1 MNFTSFHKLLFAFFI
16 LLLPLLTQAHSPDQ
30 SYLYLRIYGDAMGG
44 RYEITAKDI
53 NRSLGLSLPEE
64 FTLEDLQPHLTTI
77 QNYLKSVTDFSY
89 QGKTYPI
96 EFDDTEVLEL
106 DEMDDHFALF
116 SFTMQNVD
124 VVPEVLDIRYEGF
137 LNENAKHR
145 GMLII
150 GYNWKAGIVENEA
163 LISLIFSPNN
173 RQQQLSLADMSVWK
187 GFWALIKLG
196 IWHIWIGLDHI
207 LFIIALI
214 LPAVVRR
221 REMLGGD
228 FSTVDQSV
236 SASYSKSWLPVAQ
249 FKPAFFYILKIV
261 TFFTI
266 AHSITLAL
274 ASLNV
279 VNLSSRWVESIIA
292 FSIALAALHNITPI
306 FKGKEWLVAFVF
318 GLFHGFGFASV
329 LGEKGL
335 GGDFMV
341 LSLFGFNIGVE
352 IGQVLI
358 ICLAFPVLF
367 LIRRTKIYPKI
378 ITYGSALLIVIAL
391 YWVIERAFEV
401 DLLAGKYLNDILR
414 AVGLKS

>member
-1 MNFTSFHKLLFAFFI
+1 
-16 LLLPLLTQAHSPDQ
+16 
-30 SYLYLRIYGDAMGG
+30 
-44 RYEITAKDI
+44 KDI

-391 YWVIERAFEV
+391 YWVIER
-401 DLLAGKYLNDILR
+401 
-414 AVGLKS
+414 

>member
-1 MNFTSFHKLLFAFFI
+1 MKINLHFLIGLAMLCLPFI
-16 LLLPLLTQAHSPDQ
+16 ASAHEPDQ
-30 SYLYLRIYGDAMGG
+30 SYIYLRIYGDAMGG
-44 RYEITAKDI
+44 RFEAVAKDL
-53 NRSLGLSLPEE
+53 NRSIGINLPDE
-64 FTLEDLQPHLTTI
+64 FTIEELEPYIPQI
-77 QNYLKSVTDFSY
+77 QAYLKSVTTFSY

-96 EFDDTEVLEL
+96 RFDDTEVLKL
-106 DEMDDHFALF
+106 DEMAEDFALF
-116 SFTMQNVD
+116 SFTMENVD
-124 VVPEVLDIRYEGF
+124 VVPDALDIRYEGF
-137 LNENAKHR
+137 FNESSTHK
-145 GMLII
+145 GMLVI
-150 GYNWKAGIVENEA
+150 GYNWKAGIVENTA
-163 LISLIFSPNN
+163 LISLIFGKNN
-173 RQQQLSLADMSVWK
+173 TQQQLSLSEMSVWK

-196 IWHIWIGLDHI
+196 VWHIWIGLDHI

-221 REMLGGD
+221 RETLGGD
-228 FSTVDQSV
+228 FSMVDESV
-236 SASYSKSWLPVAQ
+236 SSSYSKSWLPVAK

-274 ASLNV
+274 ASLDV
-279 VNLSSRWVESIIA
+279 VSLPSRWVESIIA

-306 FKGKEWLVAFVF
+306 FKGKEWAIAFIF

-329 LGEKGL
+329 LGDKGL

-367 LIRRTKIYPKI
+367 LIRKTKLYPKI
-378 ITYGSALLIVIAL
+378 ITYGSVLLILIAL
-391 YWVIERAFEV
+391 YWVVERAFEV
-401 DLLAGKYLNDILR
+401 DLLAGKYLRDILQF
-414 AVGLKS
+414 VGLA